1 MTNNPLP
8 LTLLLLTARV
18 TCSLQTT
25 PPQSPP
31 GTNDRRTFVRDLSA
45 ISAAAVTT
53 TSCTSGAPQEVA
65 AALGTNNNEAELFA
79 AIQSEITTKKGPVHW
94 NYSIGGP
101 STSTSTKEADPPPY
115 ANIRYGT
122 STLASTRR
130 APCAR
135 SPPARYPDWMEG
147 TWLATYKFSRATF
160 PQGRSALNLRVPGA
174 GIGTVLSLPNIGYNP
189 APFTVRYLPN
199 DGANAIAG
207 VADGGVYEDLA
218 YNAPRRMEAFWTD
231 AKVLSVRTGNSWNG
245 QNDCEALASE
255 SGENMLTPSCLVTG
269 EGCTRGENPKLHSPA
284 TRLLLDYEGPTRAGP
299 RRGQTIDCSAV
310 QSIVVGSA
318 QEGET
323 GTPILTSKQY
333 VQYNVQQE
341 LQTYYK
347 EICSFKRPTGS
358 EPQVIEGNM
367 RVAAILPYFLTV
379 GSDLSQPKHDESQ
392 ALALYDYKITLKQ
405 ISEEDAAML

>member
-1 MTNNPLP
+1 MTNSPLP

-18 TCSLQTT
+18 TCSLHI
-25 PPQSPP
+25 PSPP
-31 GTNDRRTFVRDLSA
+31 GTNDRRTFVRDA

-53 TSCTSGAPQEVA
+53 GASGAPQVA
-65 AALGTNNNEAELFA
+65 AALDTNTCNSNEAELFA
-79 AIQSEITTKKGPVHW
+79 AIQSELNVKKGPVRW
-94 NYSIGGP
+94 NYLIGGSP
-101 STSTSTKEADPPPY
+101 STSNDEADLLAPNY

-160 PQGRSALNLRVPGA
+160 PQGRGVLNLRVPGA

-189 APFTVRYLPN
+189 APFTVRYLRN
-199 DGANAIAG
+199 DGANANAG
-207 VADGGVYEDLA
+207 VANAGVYEDLA
-218 YNAPRRMEAFWTD
+218 YNAPRRMEAFWPD
-231 AKVLSVRTGNSWNG
+231 AKVLSVRTGNSWNDK
-245 QNDCEALASE
+245 NDCKALATKD
-255 SGENMLTPSCLVTG
+255 GENMLTPSCLVTG

-284 TRLLLDYEGPTRAGP
+284 TRLALDYEGPTRAGP
-299 RRGQTIDCSAV
+299 RRGQTIDCSAI

-318 QEGET
+318 QEGED
-323 GTPILTSKQY
+323 GTPIATSKQF
-333 VQYNVQQE
+333 VQYNIQQE

-347 EICSFKRPTGS
+347 EVCSFQRPSGS

-367 RVAAILPYFLTV
+367 RVAAFLPYFLTV
-379 GSDLSQPKHDESQ
+379 GSDLLEPTRKYDESQ

-405 ISEEDAAML
+405 ICEEDASMI

>member
-18 TCSLQTT
+18 TCSLHID
-25 PPQSPP
+25 
-31 GTNDRRTFVRDLSA
+31 DRRTFVRDLSA
-45 ISAAAVTT
+45 ISAAAVTKGA
-53 TSCTSGAPQEVA
+53 SGALQVA
-65 AALGTNNNEAELFA
+65 AALDTNNSNEAELFA
-79 AIQSEITTKKGPVHW
+79 AIQSDLNVKKGPVRW
-94 NYSIGGP
+94 NYLIGGSP
-101 STSTSTKEADPPPY
+101 STSNDEADLLAPTY
-115 ANIRYGT
+115 ADIRYGT

-160 PQGRSALNLRVPGA
+160 PQGRGVLNLRVPGA

-189 APFTVRYLPN
+189 APFTVRYLRS
-199 DGANAIAG
+199 DGANANAG
-207 VADGGVYEDLA
+207 VADAGVYEDLA
-218 YNAPRRMEAFWTD
+218 YNAPRRMEAFWPD
-231 AKVLSVRTGNSWNG
+231 AKVLSVRTGNSWNSK
-245 QNDCEALASE
+245 NDC
-255 SGENMLTPSCLVTG
+255 ENMLTPSCLVTG

-284 TRLLLDYEGPTRAGP
+284 TRLALDYEGPTRAGP
-299 RRGQTIDCSAV
+299 RRGQTIDCSAI

-318 QEGET
+318 QEGEH
-323 GTPILTSKQY
+323 GTPIVTSKQF

-347 EICSFKRPTGS
+347 EVCSFQRPSGS

-367 RVAAILPYFLTV
+367 RVAAFLPYFLTV
-379 GSDLSQPKHDESQ
+379 GSDLLEPTRKYDESQ

-405 ISEEDAAML
+405 ISEEDASMI